1 MPDVTLHPFGV
12 PKVYPCG
19 GYLFSIGSFIPLWQV
34 FGALGLVVVVVV
46 CACHWM
52 FFPGKRFHNVW
63 GLPAFLIVY
72 LCTLRFFSLHFSFT
86 QNKSLYSIHDYA
98 STFEFLHILRKKQAI
113 SLAKSPS
120 APHKINSDSMVKQ
133 PCSLQLAAWLPK
145 PTLQAQSNGRASE
158 TTLWL
163 RSYFSLQE

>member
-1 MPDVTLHPFGV
+1 MSPSILLECRKSILVEGTFSPLEVLF
-12 PKVYPCG
+12 PCG
-19 GYLFSIGSFIPLWQV
+19 RF
-34 FGALGLVVVVVV
+34 LGLVVVVV

-120 APHKINSDSMVKQ
+120 APHKINSNSMVKQ

-158 TTLWL
+158 TLHCD
-163 RSYFSLQE
+163 